1 MKKIIDNKLGV
12 LTIAGCLLFMT
23 GLTSC
28 SKFFDT
34 DSDYVI
40 NADDNHLGNA
50 TDTIYSVTGI
60 LNKIQAIADRT
71 ILLGELRG
79 DLVTVSN
86 DAPADLQELA
96 SFTISDENI
105 YNNPRDYYAIINNC
119 NYFINRVDTAQK
131 NNRNEH
137 LFKKEYA
144 AVKAFR
150 AWTYLQLAINYGNVP
165 FVTEPIL
172 TINDAD
178 MSKYPKKDIQGIC
191 EYFLDEDGL
200 KMMANPQDYPYPNY
214 ETIKNGNRDSR
225 LYFMPIN
232 IILGDLSLWAGR
244 YLDAA
249 KYYYDYIST
258 RNGKNSI
265 YSTSLMRVAWGDKDY
280 SSIRNDK
287 KWQDYFSKSQEELSG
302 DGELIMMIPSDS
314 IPAEGYYSRLC
325 DVFNSTTYNNGN
337 ASVTYSNK
345 LKEISKS
352 QKYCYYV
359 NEETEVKYPGEMTRN
374 ELRTGDLRLSA
385 TIDIT
390 EDMVN
395 PSTNQRYNF
404 QRNNKYYGKY
414 MYNDGS
420 STWDISQTQNIH
432 IYRRTMVY
440 LRMAEAFNRAGY
452 PQLAFD
458 ILSTGLT
465 NSVIKTTMQTYYSSD
480 VDKICEYFDF
490 PEYGVNA
497 YRLWDGTDASEAD
510 RANTMGI
517 HSHGSGFTPKNMYFT
532 MPVGG
537 TLEEQIEA
545 VEDLIMTEEAL
556 EFAFEGYRYQDLLR
570 IALRRNDNNY
580 IYNALNQRN
589 GTSDSGVKVDLHD
602 KKNWFL
608 ISRKDQIG
616 YGL

>member
-1 MKKIIDNKLGV
+1 MKKIFDNKLGV

-28 SKFFDT
+28 SKFFDV

-60 LNKIQAIADRT
+60 INKLQAIADRT

-79 DLVTVSN
+79 DLVTVN
-86 DAPADLQELA
+86 KDAPADIQELA
-96 SFTISDENI
+96 SFTVSDENM

-172 TINDAD
+172 TINDAEI
-178 MSKYPKKDIQGIC
+178 SKYPKKDIQAIC

-214 ETIKNGNRDSR
+214 ETIKDGNKDSR
-225 LYFMPIN
+225 LYFMPMN

-265 YSTSLMRVAWGDKDY
+265 YSTSLNREAWVDKNYSAIMRDK
-280 SSIRNDK
+280 R
-287 KWQDYFSKSQEELSG
+287 WQDYFSKSQEGLSG

-325 DVFNSTTYNNGN
+325 DVFNSTSYNNGN

-359 NEETEVKYPGEMTRN
+359 DEETEIKYPGEMTRN

-385 TIDIT
+385 TISIV
-390 EDMVN
+390 ENMVN
-395 PSTNQRYNF
+395 PSTNQRYNS

-414 MYNDGS
+414 MDNNGKDV
-420 STWDISQTQNIH
+420 SQTQNIH

-452 PQLAFD
+452 PKLAFY

-465 NSVIKTTMQTYYSSD
+465 NSVIKYVMQTEYSSD
-480 VDKICEYFDF
+480 ADMICGYFDF

-497 YRLWDGTDASEAD
+497 YRLWDGTASGEAGG
-510 RANTMGI
+510 ANTMGI
-517 HSHGSGFTPKNMYFT
+517 HSHGSGYTFKNEYYK
-532 MPVGG
+532 MPEG

-580 IYNALNQRN
+580 IYNALSQRN

-608 ISRKDQIG
+608 NWKGQIG

>member
-28 SKFFDT
+28 SKFLDV

-40 NADDNHLGNA
+40 NADDDHLGNA

-60 LNKIQAIADRT
+60 INKMQAIADRT

-86 DAPADLQELA
+86 DAPSDLQELA
-96 SFTISDENI
+96 SFTISDENV

-119 NYFINRVDTAQK
+119 NYYINRVDTAQK

-150 AWTYLQLAINYGNVP
+150 AWTYLQLVINYGSVP

-178 MSKYPKKDIQGIC
+178 ISKYPKKDIQAIC

-200 KMMANPQDYPYPNY
+200 KNMANPQDYPYPNY
-214 ETIKNGNRDSR
+214 ETIKNGNKDSR
-225 LYFMPIN
+225 LYFMPMN
-232 IILGDLSLWAGR
+232 VILGDLSLWAGR

-265 YSTSLMRVAWGDKDY
+265 YPTSLRREAWADKDW
-280 SSIRNDK
+280 SSFLSTWRTNFD
-287 KWQDYFSKSQEELSG
+287 KSQEVVSN
-302 DGELIMMIPSDS
+302 DAELIMMIPCDS
-314 IPAEGYYSRLC
+314 IPAEGYYSGLC
-325 DVFNSTTYNNGN
+325 DIFNSTTDNGGN
-337 ASVTYSNK
+337 ARATYSPK
-345 LKEISKS
+345 LKEISRS

-359 NEETEVKYPGEMTRN
+359 DEETDIKYPGEMRN
-374 ELRTGDLRLSA
+374 ELRTGDLRLAS
-385 TIDIT
+385 TISIT
-390 EDMVN
+390 EDLVN
-395 PSTNQRYNF
+395 PSTNQRFDY
-404 QRNNKYYGKY
+404 QRNYKYNGKY
-414 MYNDGS
+414 MSNY
-420 STWDISQTQNIH
+420 TADISEIQNVH

-452 PQLAFD
+452 PKLAFD

-465 NSVIKTTMQTYYSSD
+465 NSVIKKTMEEEYSADAS
-480 VDKICEYFDF
+480 KICGYFDF

-497 YRLWDGTDASEAD
+497 YKLWEGTASSEAD
-510 RANTMGI
+510 KANTTGI
-517 HSHGSGFTPKNMYFT
+517 HSHGSGYTPKNEYFK
-532 MPVGG
+532 MPVG

-570 IALRRNDNNY
+570 IALRRNDTNY
-580 IYNALNQRN
+580 IYNAINQRN

-608 ISRKDQIG
+608 NWKGQIG

>member
-1 MKKIIDNKLGV
+1 MKKIFDNKLGV

-28 SKFFDT
+28 SKFFDV

-60 LNKIQAIADRT
+60 INKLQAIADRT

-79 DLVTVSN
+79 DLVTVN
-86 DAPADLQELA
+86 KDAPADLQELA
-96 SFTISDENI
+96 SFTVSDENM

-172 TINDAD
+172 TINDAEI
-178 MSKYPKKDIQGIC
+178 SKYPKKDIQAIC

-200 KMMANPQDYPYPNY
+200 KNMANPQDYPYPNY
-214 ETIKNGNRDSR
+214 ETIKDGNRDSR
-225 LYFMPIN
+225 LYFMPMN

-265 YSTSLMRVAWGDKDY
+265 YSTSLNREAWVDKNYSAIMRDK
-280 SSIRNDK
+280 R
-287 KWQDYFSKSQEELSG
+287 WQDYFSKSQEGLSG

-325 DVFNSTTYNNGN
+325 DVFNSTSYNNGN

-359 NEETEVKYPGEMTRN
+359 DEETEIKYPGEMTRN

-385 TIDIT
+385 TISIV
-390 EDMVN
+390 ENMVN
-395 PSTNQRYNF
+395 PSTNQRYNS

-414 MYNDGS
+414 MDNNGKDV
-420 STWDISQTQNIH
+420 SQTQNIH

-452 PQLAFD
+452 PKLAFY

-465 NSVIKTTMQTYYSSD
+465 NSVIKYVMQTEYSSD
-480 VDKICEYFDF
+480 ADMICGYFDF

-497 YRLWDGTDASEAD
+497 YRLWDGTASGEAGG
-510 RANTMGI
+510 ANTMGI
-517 HSHGSGFTPKNMYFT
+517 HSHGSGYTFKNEYYK
-532 MPVGG
+532 MPEG

-608 ISRKDQIG
+608 NWKGQIG

>member
-28 SKFFDT
+28 SKFMDV

-86 DAPADLQELA
+86 NAPADLQELA
-96 SFTISDENI
+96 SFTVSDDNI

-172 TINDAD
+172 TINDAEI
-178 MSKYPKKDIQGIC
+178 SKYPKKDIQAIC

-214 ETIKNGNRDSR
+214 ETIKDGNKDSR
-225 LYFMPIN
+225 LYFMPMN

-265 YSTSLMRVAWGDKDY
+265 YSTSLNREAWVDKNYSAIMRDK
-280 SSIRNDK
+280 R
-287 KWQDYFSKSQEELSG
+287 WQDYFSKSQEGLSG

-325 DVFNSTTYNNGN
+325 DVFNSTSYNNGN

-359 NEETEVKYPGEMTRN
+359 DEETEIKYPGEMTRN

-385 TIDIT
+385 TISIV
-390 EDMVN
+390 ENMVN
-395 PSTNQRYNF
+395 PSTNQRYNS

-414 MYNDGS
+414 MDNNGKDV
-420 STWDISQTQNIH
+420 SQTQNIH

-452 PQLAFD
+452 PKLAFY

-465 NSVIKTTMQTYYSSD
+465 NSVIKYVMQTEYSSD
-480 VDKICEYFDF
+480 ADMICGYFDF

-497 YRLWDGTDASEAD
+497 YRLWDGTASGEAGG
-510 RANTMGI
+510 ANTMGI
-517 HSHGSGFTPKNMYFT
+517 HSHGSGYTFKNEYYK
-532 MPVGG
+532 MPEG

-608 ISRKDQIG
+608 NWKGQIG

>member
-1 MKKIIDNKLGV
+1 
-12 LTIAGCLLFMT
+12 
-23 GLTSC
+23 
-28 SKFFDT
+28 
-34 DSDYVI
+34 
-40 NADDNHLGNA
+40 
-50 TDTIYSVTGI
+50 
-60 LNKIQAIADRT
+60 
-71 ILLGELRG
+71 
-79 DLVTVSN
+79 
-86 DAPADLQELA
+86 
-96 SFTISDENI
+96 
-105 YNNPRDYYAIINNC
+105 
-119 NYFINRVDTAQK
+119 
-131 NNRNEH
+131 
-137 LFKKEYA
+137 
-144 AVKAFR
+144 
-150 AWTYLQLAINYGNVP
+150 
-165 FVTEPIL
+165 
-172 TINDAD
+172 
-178 MSKYPKKDIQGIC
+178 
-191 EYFLDEDGL
+191 
-200 KMMANPQDYPYPNY
+200 
-214 ETIKNGNRDSR
+214 
-225 LYFMPIN
+225 MPMN

-265 YSTSLMRVAWGDKDY
+265 YSTSLNREAWVDKNYSAIMRDK
-280 SSIRNDK
+280 R
-287 KWQDYFSKSQEELSG
+287 WQDYFSKSQEGLSG

-325 DVFNSTTYNNGN
+325 DVFNSTSYNNGN

-359 NEETEVKYPGEMTRN
+359 DEETEIKYPGEMTRN

-385 TIDIT
+385 TISIV
-390 EDMVN
+390 ENMVN
-395 PSTNQRYNF
+395 PSTNQRYNS

-414 MYNDGS
+414 MDNNGKDV
-420 STWDISQTQNIH
+420 SQTQNIH

-452 PQLAFD
+452 PKLAFY

-465 NSVIKTTMQTYYSSD
+465 NSVIKYVMQTEYSSD
-480 VDKICEYFDF
+480 ADMICGYFDF

-497 YRLWDGTDASEAD
+497 YRLWDGTDASEAGG
-510 RANTMGI
+510 ANTMGI
-517 HSHGSGFTPKNMYFT
+517 HSHGSGYTFKNEYYK
-532 MPVGG
+532 MPEG

-608 ISRKDQIG
+608 NWKGQIG

>member
-12 LTIAGCLLFMT
+12 LTIAGCLLFMS

-28 SKFFDT
+28 SKFFDV

-40 NADDNHLGNA
+40 NADDDHLGNA

-60 LNKIQAIADRT
+60 INKMQAIADRT

-96 SFTISDENI
+96 SFTISDENV

-150 AWTYLQLAINYGNVP
+150 AWTYLQLAINYGSVP
-165 FVTEPIL
+165 FFTEPIL
-172 TINDAD
+172 TINDANI
-178 MSKYPKKDIQGIC
+178 SKYPKKDIQAIC

-200 KMMANPQDYPYPNY
+200 KLMANPQDYPYPNY
-214 ETIKNGNRDSR
+214 ERIKDGNMDSR
-225 LYFMPIN
+225 LYFMPMN

-258 RNGKNSI
+258 RNGRNSV
-265 YSTSLMRVAWGDKDY
+265 YPTTLRREAWADKDY
-280 SSIRNDK
+280 STVFSTNR
-287 KWQDYFSKSQEELSG
+287 WADYFTKSQEVVSN
-302 DGELIMMIPSDS
+302 DAELIMMIPSDS
-314 IPAEGYYSRLC
+314 IPAEGYYSGLC
-325 DVFNSTTYNNGN
+325 DIFNSTTDNGGN
-337 ASVTYSNK
+337 ARATYSAK

-359 NEETEVKYPGEMTRN
+359 NEEIDPKYPGEMRY
-374 ELRTGDLRLSA
+374 ELNTGDLRLSA
-385 TIDIT
+385 TINVI

-395 PSTNQRYNF
+395 PSNNQRYNY
-404 QRNNKYYGKY
+404 QRNYKYYGKY
-414 MYNDGS
+414 MNSDGS
-420 STWDISQTQNIH
+420 SIWDVSQTQNIH

-452 PQLAFD
+452 PKLAFD

-465 NSVIKTTMQTYYSSD
+465 NTVIKKTMEDYYSADAS
-480 VDKICEYFDF
+480 KICEYFDF
-490 PEYGVNA
+490 PEYGVNP
-497 YRLWDGTDASEAD
+497 YKSWDGTAASED
-510 RANTMGI
+510 DKANTMGI
-517 HSHGSGFTPKNMYFT
+517 HNHGSGYTPKNMYFT
-532 MPVGG
+532 MPVG

-570 IALRRNDNNY
+570 IALRRNDSNY

-608 ISRKDQIG
+608 SWKGQIG